1 MDAYKSLKKW
11 SEFDK
16 VFFFLML
23 IFRDEGHLNTNCFF
37 YVPTFY
43 PKCLPL
49 QFFNHAIHRHSH
61 ILTGGSKRHNSV

>member
-16 VFFFLML
+16 FFFLML
-23 IFRDEGHLNTNCFF
+23 IFRDEGHLNTSCFF

-43 PKCLPL
+43 P
-49 QFFNHAIHRHSH
+49 
-61 ILTGGSKRHNSV
+61 